1 MQIRAAAP
9 GEAQSLCALV
19 MLAKA
24 HWGYEAAQLEAWRP
38 GLAVTPE
45 QLSAQPAYVAED
57 GEVVGFYTLRLQDGR
72 CEMDNL
78 WVVPRR
84 MGRGYGRSLVAHATA
99 VAKALAFESIVID
112 ADPNAEGFY
121 VKCGAVVTG
130 RVPAPIP
137 GQPCRARPQ
146 LMLSTVQPNPA
157 MQPAPAV
164 D

>member
-9 GEAQSLCALV
+9 GEAQALTELV
-19 MLAKA
+19 MVAKA
-24 HWGYEAAQLEAWRP
+24 HWGYEAAQLEAWRSS
-38 GLAVTPE
+38 LAVTQA
-45 QLSAQPAYVAED
+45 QLSSQPAFVAED
-57 GEVVGFYTLRLQDGR
+57 GEVVGFYSLRLQDGR

-121 VKCGAVVTG
+121 VRCGAVVTG

-146 LMLSTVQPNPA
+146 LMLSTAQPHPA
-157 MQPAPAV
+157 MHPTRAV
-164 D
+164 G